1 MSVPPDRS
9 MNVLMAAG
17 CSNAVKAAWL
27 PPFPGRLRVIG
38 AAASLM
44 CWFGKNEGEVSL
56 WHGARFSVNLRD
68 RIQRQMWSA
77 SYEPHVTH
85 CLKSILR
92 PGDTF
97 VDVGAH
103 IGYHSFYA
111 AGVVGTTGRVF
122 SFEPDPSVYARLK
135 RNLEPFPC
143 AHALHCA
150 VWEREAELLFERSS
164 CAQES
169 GWGSLTTVRTLGTGE
184 QIPIRAVS
192 LDGWSRE
199 IDPRAVRA
207 IKMDAE
213 GSELAVLKGA
223 TKLIGESR
231 PLLLLEVNDVVLRQG
246 GASGNLILSELRN
259 LGYRIYEIRNSALHR
274 LEIFEDSSFADCLCF
289 PEENKGEWLASIRTA
304 GWRA

>member
-1 MSVPPDRS
+1 MSALKPVRS
-9 MNVLMAAG
+9 SPLNSKMA
-17 CSNAVKAAWL
+17 SLL
-27 PPFPGRLRVIG
+27 PFRGRLRVIG
-38 AAASLM
+38 AAASLF
-44 CWFGKNEGEVSL
+44 CWFGNNEREVSL
-56 WHGARFSVNLRD
+56 WPGARFSVDLRD
-68 RIQRQMWSA
+68 RIQRQMWCA

-85 CLKSILR
+85 CLKAILR

-111 AGVVGTTGRVF
+111 AGVVGAAGRVF

-135 RNLEPFPC
+135 RNLEPFPY
-143 AHALHCA
+143 AHAFHCA

-164 CAQES
+164 CAEES
-169 GWGSLTTVRTLGTGE
+169 GWGSLTAVRTLGTGE
-184 QIPIRAVS
+184 QIPVRAIS

-199 IDPRAVRA
+199 IDPSAVRA

-231 PLLLLEVNDVVLRQG
+231 PVLLLEVNEVVLRQG

-274 LEIFEDSSFADCLCF
+274 LEIFEGTSFADCLCL
-289 PEENKGEWLASIRTA
+289 PEEGAKHLLGVLT
-304 GWRA
+304 GHGFQT

>member
-1 MSVPPDRS
+1 VNALEPGRFSPLDGK
-9 MNVLMAAG
+9 MA
-17 CSNAVKAAWL
+17 SL

-56 WHGARFSVNLRD
+56 WHGARFSVDLRD
-68 RIQRQMWSA
+68 RIQRQMWCA

-122 SFEPDPSVYARLK
+122 FFEPDPSVYARLK
-135 RNLEPFPC
+135 RNLEPFPY
-143 AHALHCA
+143 AHAFHCA

-199 IDPRAVRA
+199 IDSSAVRA

-231 PLLLLEVNDVVLRQG
+231 PVLLLEVNDVVLRQG

-259 LGYRIYEIRNSALHR
+259 LGYRIYEIRNNALHR
-274 LEIFEDSSFADCLCF
+274 LEIFEDSSFADCLCL
-289 PEENKGEWLASIRTA
+289 PEEGAERLLGVLTGHGFQI
-304 GWRA
+304 

>member
-1 MSVPPDRS
+1 VNAPEPGRFSP
-9 MNVLMAAG
+9 LHGKMASLA
-17 CSNAVKAAWL
+17 
-27 PPFPGRLRVIG
+27 PFPGRFRAIG
-38 AAASLM
+38 AAASLI
-44 CWFGKNEGEVSL
+44 CWFGKNEREVSL
-56 WHGARFSVNLRD
+56 WPGARFSVDLRD
-68 RIQRQMWSA
+68 RIQRQMWCA

-135 RNLEPFPC
+135 RNLEPFP
-143 AHALHCA
+143 HAYAFHYA
-150 VWEREAELLFERSS
+150 VWKHEAELLFERSS

-184 QIPIRAVS
+184 QIPIHAVS

-199 IDPRAVRA
+199 IDSSAVRA
-207 IKMDAE
+207 IKIDAE

-223 TKLIGESR
+223 TKLIEESR
-231 PLLLLEVNDVVLRQG
+231 PVLLLEVNDVVLRQG
-246 GASGNLILSELRN
+246 GASGNLILSELRD
-259 LGYRIYEIRNSALHR
+259 LGYRIYEIRNRTLHR
-274 LEIFEDSSFADCLCF
+274 LEIFEDSSFADCLCL
-289 PEENKGEWLASIRTA
+289 PEEGTERLLGVLTGHGFQI
-304 GWRA
+304 

>member
-1 MSVPPDRS
+1 
-9 MNVLMAAG
+9 MNAPGPGRFSPLDGKPA
-17 CSNAVKAAWL
+17 SL

-38 AAASLM
+38 AAASLIS
-44 CWFGKNEGEVSL
+44 WFGKNEREVSL
-56 WHGARFSVNLRD
+56 WPGARFSVDLRD
-68 RIQRQMWSA
+68 RIQRQMWCA

-135 RNLEPFPC
+135 RNLEPFPHTY
-143 AHALHCA
+143 AFHCA

-199 IDPRAVRA
+199 IDSSAVRA

-223 TKLIGESR
+223 TKLIGESS
-231 PLLLLEVNDVVLRQG
+231 PVLLLEVNDVVLRQG
-246 GASGNLILSELRN
+246 GASGNLILSEVRN
-259 LGYRIYEIRNSALHR
+259 LGYRIYEIRNSALFR
-274 LEIFEDSSFADCLCF
+274 LEIFEDSSFADCLCL
-289 PEENKGEWLASIRTA
+289 PEEGAERLLGVLI
-304 GWRA
+304 GHGFQI